1 MQLRPLFLTLLVLM
15 LLLTASCAPKLIK
28 KEQFITE
35 SPKPYKRITDYSDAL
50 KKLGAMIDAYGVIEQ
65 DVLVIQ
71 AKPVTNR
78 SACKNLPMDITD
90 MIESAV
96 NKIGG
101 KVRCALYHPSYI
113 QGELITGSKT
123 IGRQL
128 PELVIDGAITE
139 CDENLDT
146 QSHGVDADLMLDG
159 DPKADIGGGYNKSL
173 TYSNLALDLHFMDY
187 ATQILIPNKQTSI
200 AVEVWN
206 LQKNYNFGFQ
216 INGSGLGFDG
226 QRKVVQGK
234 HDAIRILVELSVLQ
248 LIGKYLELPYWRC
261 LKGADEDADVIGLL
275 NKQFS
280 QAPPEK
286 RVSVIQTLLLR
297 HGYRLS
303 ASGQLDP
310 ATVNAINEV
319 AARSG
324 DQAPAKISPRLY
336 SYLYTQMPLTVSAV
350 PNSIT
355 PAPQVFSQQQTA
367 PMAQIDPDAINLHT
381 VFVFAPEGQQDFRPF
396 HPGDLL
402 RSGDHYKILV
412 KPEDDTFLYLFQMD
426 SSQQLYWLFPMDDLK
441 INIQSRQP
449 LKKNKTYSLPAQDEA
464 YFLDQMQ
471 GNENIYMIARKTPD
485 PYLEELGRL
494 LMDQT
499 DPQARRDAENKILQ
513 YIAAKKQVRNVNP
526 GNQLTLNGIITLD
539 ASKLTGMDKDHV
551 YIFPFRHR

>member
-1 MQLRPLFLTLLVLM
+1 MQLRSMFLTLMVLM
-15 LLLTASCAPKLIK
+15 LLLTASCAPKLTK
-28 KEQFITE
+28 KEQFLKE

-50 KKLGAMIDAYGVIEQ
+50 KKLGAMIDVYGVIEQ

-146 QSHGVDADLMLDG
+146 KSHGVDADLMLDG

-173 TYSNLALDLHFMDY
+173 TYSNLALDLHLMEY
-187 ATQILIPNKQTSI
+187 ATQTLIPNKQTSI
-200 AVEVWN
+200 AVKVWN
-206 LQKNYNFGFQ
+206 LQKSYNFGFQ
-216 INGSGLGFDG
+216 INGSGLGIDG

-234 HDAIRILVELSVLQ
+234 HDAVRILVELSLLQ

-261 LKGADEDADVIGLL
+261 LEGAEEDTDVIGML
-275 NKQFS
+275 NQQFS
-280 QAPPEK
+280 HAPPEK

-310 ATVNAINEV
+310 ATVNAIKEV

-324 DQAPAKISPRLY
+324 GQAPAEISPQLY
-336 SYLYTQMPLTVSAV
+336 TYLYTRMPLNVSAV

-355 PAPQVFSQQQTA
+355 SAPQTSSQQQTA

-381 VFVFAPEGQQDFRPF
+381 VFVFAPEGQQDYRPF
-396 HPGDLL
+396 NPGDLL
-402 RSGDHYKILV
+402 RSGDHYKILI
-412 KPEDDTFLYLFQMD
+412 KPEDDMFLYLFQMD
-426 SSQQLYWLFPMDDLK
+426 SSQHLYWLFPTDDLK
-441 INIQSRQP
+441 VNIQARKP
-449 LKKNKTYSLPAQDEA
+449 LMKNQTYSLPAQDEA

-471 GNENIYMIARKTPD
+471 GNENIYMIASKTPD
-485 PYLEELGRL
+485 PYLEELGRS

-499 DPQARRDAENKILQ
+499 DPQARQDAGKKILQ

-526 GNQLTLNGIITLD
+526 GNQLTLNGVITLD
-539 ASKLTGMDKDHV
+539 AGKLTGMDKDHV
-551 YIFPFRHR
+551 YIFSFRHR

>member
-1 MQLRPLFLTLLVLM
+1 MQLQSRLSILLVLI
-15 LLLTASCAPKLIK
+15 LLLTASCTPKLTK
-28 KEQFITE
+28 KEQFIKE
-35 SPKPYKRITDYSDAL
+35 PPRPYKRITDYSDAL
-50 KKLGAMIDAYGVIEQ
+50 GKLGDMISAYNAIEKDA
-65 DVLVIQ
+65 LVIQ

-96 NKIGG
+96 NKIGS
-101 KVRCALYHPSYI
+101 KVRCALYEPAYI
-113 QGELITGSKT
+113 VGEVQTGSTT
-123 IGRQL
+123 IGRTL

-146 QSHGVDADLMLDG
+146 KSHGVDADIMFDG
-159 DPKADIGGGYNKSL
+159 DPKADVIGGYQKSL
-173 TYSNLALDLHFMDY
+173 TYSRLAMDLHLMEY
-187 ATQILIPNKQTSI
+187 ASQMLIPDKQTSI

-206 LQKNYNFGFQ
+206 LQKSYKFGFH
-216 INGSGLGFDG
+216 INGSGLGIDG
-226 QRKVVQGK
+226 RRKVVQGK

-248 LIGKYLELPYWRC
+248 LVGRYLELPYWRC
-261 LKGADEDADVIGLL
+261 LKGANEDADVIGML

-280 QAPPEK
+280 QAPQEK

-303 ASGQLDP
+303 ASGQMDS
-310 ATVNAINEV
+310 ATVNAIKEV

-324 DQAPAKISPRLY
+324 GQAPAQISPQLY
-336 SYLYTQMPLTVSAV
+336 SYLYTRMPLNVSAI
-350 PNSIT
+350 PNSVT
-355 PAPQVFSQQQTA
+355 PAPQASSQQQTT
-367 PMAQIDPDAINLHT
+367 PMAQIDPNAINLHT
-381 VFVFAPEGQQDFRPF
+381 VFVFAPNGQDFRPF

-426 SSQQLYWLFPMDDLK
+426 SSQHLYWLFPTDGLK
-441 INIQSRQP
+441 INIQARQP
-449 LKKNKTYSLPAQDEA
+449 LRKNQTYSLPAQDES

-471 GNENIYMIARKTPD
+471 GDENIYMIARKTPD
-485 PYLEELGRL
+485 PYLEELGRR

-499 DPQARRDAENKILQ
+499 DPQARREAEKKILQ
-513 YIAAKKQVRNVNP
+513 YIANKKQVRNVNP
-526 GNQLTLNGIITLD
+526 GNQLSLNGVITLD
-539 ASKLTGMDKDHV
+539 AGKLTGMDNDHV